1 MDLINSIKISASGM
15 RAQGTRLRV
24 VAENVANAESMGDK
38 PGDNPYRRK
47 TITFENLL
55 DRGMNADLVKV
66 SKIGRD
72 TSDFTIAYDPHHPL
86 ADENGYLKTPN
97 VNTLIELTDMREA
110 ERSYEANLSVIES
123 SKSLIQ
129 RTIDLLRT

>member
-1 MDLINSIKISASGM
+1 MDLVNSIKISASGM

-24 VAENVANAESMGDK
+24 LAENVANAESVGSKAGD
-38 PGDNPYRRK
+38 DPYRRK
-47 TITFENLL
+47 TITFDNVL

-72 TSDFTIAYDPHHPL
+72 QSNFNLVYEPTHPM
-86 ADENGYLKTPN
+86 ADDDGYVKMPN
-97 VNTLIELTDMREA
+97 VNSLIELTDLREA
-110 ERSYEANLSVIES
+110 ERSYEANMSVIES

-129 RTIDLLRT
+129 RTIDLIRN

>member
-1 MDLINSIKISASGM
+1 MDLINSLKISASGM

-24 VAENVANAESMGDK
+24 VAENVANAESLGSRLGED
-38 PGDNPYRRK
+38 PYRRK
-47 TITFENLL
+47 TITFDNVL
-55 DRGMNADLVKV
+55 DRSMNADLVKV

-72 TSDFTIAYDPHHPL
+72 QRDFQTVYEPHHPL
-86 ADENGYLKTPN
+86 ADANGYIKKPN
-97 VNTLIELTDMREA
+97 VNSLIEMTDLREA

-129 RTIDLLRT
+129 RTIDLIRG

>member
-24 VAENVANAESMGDK
+24 VAENIANAESVGDK
-38 PGDNPYRRK
+38 VGMDPYRRK
-47 TITFENLL
+47 TISFANVLNRDL
-55 DRGMNADLVKV
+55 NADMVKV
-66 SKIGRD
+66 AKIGRD
-72 TSDFTIAYDPHHPL
+72 RSDFIIAYEPNHPL
-86 ADENGYLKTPN
+86 ADNEGYIRKPN
-97 VNTLIELTDMREA
+97 VNTLIEMSDMREA

-129 RTIDLLRT
+129 RTIDLLRG